1 MSKTRKKQQKAIA
14 RRKTKQKESAVRRQ
28 RAKEDPVVT
37 AMRRAAHWELASCT
51 INEHWQSSLEAIITV
66 SRKSPTGNFAA
77 AVFIV
82 DLGCTGVV
90 TAIANPEMAPAQFER
105 FSNASTEASEPTE
118 LGRVAAILDTAVRF
132 ANALGFQPHPE
143 YDAARRLLGDADP
156 SAWPIPVI
164 CGRNGKPWFDPDVDQ
179 DSDAIAKTLYEHV
192 GPFGFT
198 GMIDPFADE
207 FVPGQLDVSDLPWD
221 ERVARADVLMTAMLR
236 FARSDRLLD
245 ERTSH
250 LLSRSRIADEQALR
264 EIEQEFALTHRGA
277 DGRSAIDRYIEDVD
291 TLSSWDRQTLK
302 AWDGQKP
309 IDGVFQVT
317 SSGSEGG
324 AFDSLVDGI
333 RYEVCSVGGAP
344 LLEQLV
350 GVGHVSCSLVPFEGK
365 WLMTGDVLAIQDEFA
380 AAETALDLAQGAPE
394 LAFRDP
400 ERRRRASEVQRQE
413 AEDFA
418 SYFKAPYVLGTGR
431 ELKAKLDDYAAWR
444 NEQLEKRS
452 EGEVPAWV
460 RSYPVPMQGPALVV
474 EDLGV
479 TFHPQAGMAFVKQLG
494 RFIEILR
501 TPGSEDNEEQ
511 RAFVRR
517 FLDAKTIDRF
527 ALQAVLDTFP
537 QDATRVLGRVLERT
551 GFDWTRD
558 GETALRERK
567 GDGSGLPRRLP
578 LVDRV
583 VQAELE
589 HPTRPLL
596 GAPNLHAGRSFAE
609 LVEVPPWDWPD
620 DVGTVLRRVM
630 GDPQE
635 NVDNR
640 RLAIE
645 MAADYAVDDP
655 GLLVQV
661 RSLLMDSATDEA
673 LRVRAALAMGPALEL
688 FAAGPVGPTMAW
700 MNGVIPAL
708 CDYLHDL
715 YADTS
720 TPTVLRRAALEASSF
735 AAEAWHVVAVREAL
749 QSSDVEW
756 MRVGARCMRNV
767 PGFKN
772 EIYGLL
778 DSDDRQARAAAID
791 AAGAWELDEAWDPLA
806 AIVAS
811 PEEDKELTIHAI
823 RALGLLDLKEA
834 AELVAPLEEHE
845 DLDIAEAAGEVVAL
859 LEEDEETDELDE
871 DRLKWN

>member
-14 RRKTKQKESAVRRQ
+14 RRKTKQKEAAVRRQ
-28 RAKEDPVVT
+28 RGKEDPIVT

-66 SRKSPTGNFAA
+66 SRQSPMGNFAA

-90 TAIANPEMAPAQFER
+90 TAIANPEMTPAQFER
-105 FSNASTEASEPTE
+105 FSEASTEASRQTE
-118 LGRVAAILDTAVRF
+118 LGHIAAVLDTAVRF
-132 ANALGFQPHPE
+132 AGALGFQPHPE
-143 YDAARRLLGDADP
+143 YDAARRLLGDAELSD
-156 SAWPIPVI
+156 WPIPVI
-164 CGRNGKPWFDPDVDQ
+164 CGRNGKPWFDPTDDQ
-179 DSDAIAKTLYEHV
+179 DPDAIAKKLYEHV

-198 GMIDPFADE
+198 GMLDPFADE
-207 FVPGQLDVSDLPWD
+207 FVPEQLDVSDLTWD

-245 ERTSH
+245 ERTRH
-250 LLSRSRIADEQALR
+250 LLAGARIADEQALR
-264 EIEQEFALTHRGA
+264 EIEQEFALTYRGA
-277 DGRSAIDRYIEDVD
+277 DGRSVIDRYVEDVN

-302 AWDGQKP
+302 AWDGQKA
-309 IDGVFQVT
+309 IEGVFQAT
-317 SSGSEGG
+317 SSGSETGS
-324 AFDSLVDGI
+324 FDSLVDGI

-350 GVGHVSCSLVPFEGK
+350 DVGFVSCSLVPFEGK
-365 WLMTGDVLAIQDEFA
+365 WLITGDVLAIQNEYA
-380 AAETALDLAQGAPE
+380 AAETALDLAQGTPE

-400 ERRRRASEVQRQE
+400 ERRQQASEVQRQE

-418 SYFKAPYVLGTGR
+418 TYFKAPYVLGTGR
-431 ELKAKLDDYAAWR
+431 ELKAKLDDYMAWR
-444 NEQLEKRS
+444 NEQLEQRS

-460 RSYPVPMQGPALVV
+460 RSYPVPMHGPALVV
-474 EDLGV
+474 EDLGM
-479 TFHPQAGMAFVKQLG
+479 TFHPEAGMALIKQLG
-494 RFIEILR
+494 RFVEILR
-501 TPGSEDNEEQ
+501 TPGSEDDEGQ
-511 RAFVRR
+511 RALVRG

-527 ALQAVLDTFP
+527 ALQVVLDSFP
-537 QDATRVLGRVLERT
+537 QDATRVLGRVLQRED
-551 GFDWTRD
+551 FDWTRD
-558 GETALRERK
+558 GVAVLRERK
-567 GDGSGLPRRLP
+567 GDGTGLPRRLP
-578 LVDRV
+578 LVDLLVR
-583 VQAELE
+583 AEVE

-596 GAPNLHAGRSFAE
+596 GAPNLHGGRNFAE
-609 LVEVPPWDWPD
+609 LVAVPPWDWPD

-635 NVDNR
+635 SVDNR

-661 RSLLMDSATDEA
+661 RSLLTDSTDET
-673 LRVRAALAMGPALEL
+673 LRVRAALAMSPVLEL
-688 FAAGPVGPTMAW
+688 FAAEPVGPTTAW
-700 MNGVIPAL
+700 MKGVVPAL
-708 CDYLHDL
+708 RAYLYDL
-715 YADTS
+715 YVDTS
-720 TPTVLRRAALEASSF
+720 TPTLLRQAALEASTS
-735 AAEAWHVVAVREAL
+735 APEAWHEGAVREAL
-749 QSSDVEW
+749 RSSDVEW
-756 MRVGARCMRNV
+756 MRVGARCLRNV

-772 EIYGLL
+772 EIYEFL

-791 AAGAWELDEAWDPLA
+791 AAGVWELDEAWDHLA

-823 RALGLLDLKEA
+823 RALGLLDLTEA

-845 DLDIAEAAGEVVAL
+845 DLDIAEAAGEVLAS
-859 LEEDEETDELDE
+859 LEEDDVMDELDE
-871 DRLKWN
+871 DRLDWN